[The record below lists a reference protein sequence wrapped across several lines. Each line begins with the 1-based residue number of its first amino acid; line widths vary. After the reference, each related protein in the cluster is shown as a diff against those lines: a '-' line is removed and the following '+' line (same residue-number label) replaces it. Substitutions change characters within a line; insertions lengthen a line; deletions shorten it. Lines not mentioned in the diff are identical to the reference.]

1 MKTNSQETLVTKDGN
16 VKLVPSDN
24 TSRNHFKHFVAIYIL
39 LILSFTLHLCVI
51 FGRVDYSPVENEE
64 IFKDRG
70 RRSLNQQQQR
80 RRNVIED
87 DSVPTANVEF
97 IHPKLRDDMKN
108 QDEDPENPWVWLTSY
123 SRVPVCA
130 YFLRKNFYPEVL
142 RFLGFFDAA
151 GNAA

>member
-1 MKTNSQETLVTKDGN
+1 MKTNSRETLVTQDGN
-16 VKLVPSDN
+16 VQLVQN
-24 TSRNHFKHFVAIYIL
+24 NRNYFKHFVAIYIL

-51 FGRVDYSPVENEE
+51 FGQVKDEAE
-64 IFKDRG
+64 IFKERG
-70 RRSLNQQQQR
+70 RRSLDSQQQQR

-123 SRVPVCA
+123 SRVPVR
-130 YFLRKNFYPEVL
+130 YLHISS
-142 RFLGFFDAA
+142 LGQ
-151 GNAA
+151 NADPISVNYILSITD

>member
-24 TSRNHFKHFVAIYIL
+24 SRNHFKHFVAIYIL

-51 FGRVDYSPVENEE
+51 FGRVDYTFDEGEEE

-108 QDEDPENPWVWLTSY
+108 DEDPENPWVWLTSY

-130 YFLRKNFYPEVL
+130 FFFYCESYPNGPKSLKIVVV
-142 RFLGFFDAA
+142 
-151 GNAA
+151 

>member
-1 MKTNSQETLVTKDGN
+1 M
-16 VKLVPSDN
+16 
-24 TSRNHFKHFVAIYIL
+24 AIYIL

-51 FGRVDYSPVENEE
+51 FGRVDYSTVENEE
-64 IFKDRG
+64 LFKDRG

-130 YFLRKNFYPEVL
+130 YFLRKNFLSRSP
-142 RFLGFFDAA
+142 
-151 GNAA
+151 

>member
-1 MKTNSQETLVTKDGN
+1 MKTNSRETLVTQDGN
-16 VKLVPSDN
+16 VQLVQN
-24 TSRNHFKHFVAIYIL
+24 NRNYFKHFVAIYIL

-51 FGRVDYSPVENEE
+51 FGQVKDEAE
-64 IFKDRG
+64 IFKERG
-70 RRSLNQQQQR
+70 RRSLDSQQQQR

-123 SRVPVCA
+123 SRVPVR
-130 YFLRKNFYPEVL
+130 YLHIFSLSQ
-142 RFLGFFDAA
+142 
-151 GNAA
+151 NADPISVNYCTYIAH

>member
-1 MKTNSQETLVTKDGN
+1 MKTNSRETLVTQDGN
-16 VKLVPSDN
+16 VQLVQN
-24 TSRNHFKHFVAIYIL
+24 NRNYFKHFVAIYIL

-51 FGRVDYSPVENEE
+51 FGQVKDEAE
-64 IFKDRG
+64 IFKERG
-70 RRSLNQQQQR
+70 RRSLDSQQQQR

-123 SRVPVCA
+123 SRVPVR
-130 YFLRKNFYPEVL
+130 YLHIFS
-142 RFLGFFDAA
+142 
-151 GNAA
+151 

>member
-1 MKTNSQETLVTKDGN
+1 MKTNSRETLVTQDGN
-16 VKLVPSDN
+16 VQLVQN
-24 TSRNHFKHFVAIYIL
+24 NRNYFKHFVAIYIL

-51 FGRVDYSPVENEE
+51 FGRVKEEAE
-64 IFKDRG
+64 IFKERG
-70 RRSLNQQQQR
+70 RRSLDSQQQQR

-123 SRVPVCA
+123 SRVPVRLFT
-130 YFLRKNFYPEVL
+130 YF
-142 RFLGFFDAA
+142 
-151 GNAA
+151 